1 LEGLEISEIWLSEVL
16 KASYSQRIDS
26 YFFQKEFLK
35 EPFENNFYQLNT
47 ICTIKSG
54 TTPSIRDENLK
65 QGIIL
70 LKTDNIRNGV
80 LNFMSENDFFFINK
94 ETNQTMKAT
103 ELQNDDVLI
112 NIVGATTDVIGRCS
126 VLSKDFPKA
135 NITQAMALLRIEGS
149 FKAKFNSHFLFA
161 FLSSKLGHKQIRR
174 IARPTGQFN
183 MNLEEV
189 GSIKIPVVSIKFQI
203 KIQEILLKSEN
214 LKSQSQTLY
223 TSAENL
229 LLSALGLGEKT
240 LQGFENLVRS
250 DTRVNYNIKS
260 FKDSFLTSGRLDAE
274 YYQPKY
280 EELEKKIREYEG
292 GFCKIGDYFTQNKS
306 TFIRNKKGFNYIEIG
321 DISVSD
327 GSVGFN
333 FIETENLP
341 DNAKIKA
348 NKGDLLVSKVR
359 PNRGAVAIIDFEQED
374 LVCSGA
380 FTVLQENK
388 NSPIK
393 KETLQVF
400 LRLENIKDLLLKYNC
415 GTSYPVIKDEDILA
429 LEIPLFSQ
437 DLQTQI
443 SLQVQESF
451 RLRAESERLL
461 ALAKEAV
468 EVAIEKGE
476 EEAISKLA
484 ECRPVIF

>member
-1 LEGLEISEIWLSEVL
+1 LEGLEISEILLSEVL
-16 KASYSQRIDS
+16 KDNDS
-26 YFFQKEFLK
+26 FRFDAEYFKKEYLI
-35 EPFENNFYQLNT
+35 L
-47 ICTIKSG
+47 
-54 TTPSIRDENLK
+54 D
-65 QGIIL
+65 IL
-70 LKTDNIRNGV
+70 LKDKKLEIIANICKVADGDHSKFPENQKEEVRYLQAKDIKRNFLIDDNPVLVSLDYFNKNSRSHIFEENILLSIMGNVGDITITPKGFKPAIANRAVAILKEIKKINPYYFFTYLITKQANLQIERQKNGGV
-80 LNFMSENDFFFINK
+80 QERIN
-94 ETNQTMKAT
+94 
-103 ELQNDDVLI
+103 LDVL
-112 NIVGATTDVIGRCS
+112 G
-126 VLSKDFPKA
+126 K
-135 NITQAMALLRIEGS
+135 
-149 FKAKFNSHFLFA
+149 
-161 FLSSKLGHKQIRR
+161 
-174 IARPTGQFN
+174 
-183 MNLEEV
+183 
-189 GSIKIPVVSIKFQI
+189 IKIPTFSLSFQTQI
-203 KIQEILLKSEN
+203 ESLVKLAHSKLEESK
-214 LKSQSQTLY
+214 TLY
-223 TSAENL
+223 SSAENL
-229 LLSALGLGEKT
+229 LLSALGLNN
-240 LQGFENLVRS
+240 FENTKVE
-250 DTRVNYNIKS
+250 TNYNIKS

-280 EELEKKIREYEG
+280 EELEKRIREYEG

-380 FTVLQENK
+380 FTVLQETK

-429 LEIPLFSQ
+429 LEIPFFSQ
-437 DLQTQI
+437 EIQTQI
-443 SLQVQESF
+443 SSQVQESF

-468 EVAIEKGE
+468 EVAIEEGE
-476 EEAISKLA
+476 EEAEKLL
-484 ECRPVIF
+484 

>member
-1 LEGLEISEIWLSEVL
+1 MEGLEISEILLSEL
-16 KASYSQRIDS
+16 ERTLRIDTEFYTKENLLIES
-26 YFFQKEFLK
+26 FIKRTKHSKLTELVKVSDGNHMAISEKFIDIGVPYYRGQDMQTFFIENASPICIDEKTFDEPVMRRSHLKKGDVLLSIVGTIGKLGLVYSDTKATCSCKLAILRPSNISAEFLAIFLASK
-35 EPFENNFYQLNT
+35 YGNNQVKKFTRGAVQMGLILEDFDQLIIPILPLSFQT
-47 ICTIKSG
+47 QI
-54 TTPSIRDENLK
+54 ENLVK
-65 QGIIL
+65 L
-70 LKTDNIRNGV
+70 
-80 LNFMSENDFFFINK
+80 
-94 ETNQTMKAT
+94 A
-103 ELQNDDVLI
+103 
-112 NIVGATTDVIGRCS
+112 
-126 VLSKDFPKA
+126 
-135 NITQAMALLRIEGS
+135 
-149 FKAKFNSHFLFA
+149 H
-161 FLSSKLGHKQIRR
+161 SKL
-174 IARPTGQFN
+174 
-183 MNLEEV
+183 EE
-189 GSIKIPVVSIKFQI
+189 SK
-203 KIQEILLKSEN
+203 
-214 LKSQSQTLY
+214 TLY

-229 LLSALGLGEKT
+229 LLSALGLND
-240 LQGFENLVRS
+240 FESKKVE
-250 DTRVNYNIKS
+250 TNYNIKS
-260 FKDSFLTSGRLDAE
+260 FKDSFLSTSRLDAE

-280 EELEKKIREYEG
+280 EVLEKKIREYEG

-333 FIETENLP
+333 FVETENLP

-359 PNRGAVAIIDFEQED
+359 PNRGAIAIIDFEQED

-380 FTVLQENK
+380 FTVLQETK

-415 GTSYPVIKDEDILA
+415 GTSYPVIKDEDILT

-437 DLQTQI
+437 EIQTQI
-443 SLQVQESF
+443 SFQVQESF

-468 EVAIEKGE
+468 EVAIEQGE
-476 EEAISKLA
+476 TEAEKLLL
-484 ECRPVIF
+484 V